1 MRGFTEQPTQA
12 NLSSMP
18 DSTKSRTRPVAPLKF
33 EAALAELEKL
43 VASMEAGQLPLE
55 ESLAAYRRGVELLQ
69 HCQRQLADAE
79 EKVRVLDN
87 GTLRPLDAGDA
98 S

>member
-1 MRGFTEQPTQA
+1 MAKT
-12 NLSSMP
+12 
-18 DSTKSRTRPVAPLKF
+18 APPEVTGITGLKF

-55 ESLAAYRRGVELLQ
+55 ESLTAYRRGIELLQ
-69 HCQRQLADAE
+69 HCQSKLEDAE

-87 GTLRPLDAGDA
+87 GKFRRLDGENGEA

>member
-1 MRGFTEQPTQA
+1 MAKPPSEKDTG
-12 NLSSMP
+12 
-18 DSTKSRTRPVAPLKF
+18 VAGLKF

-43 VASMEAGQLPLE
+43 VASMEGGQLPLE
-55 ESLAAYRRGVELLQ
+55 ESLAAYKRGVDLLQ

-79 EKVRVLDN
+79 ERVRVLDN
-87 GTLRPLDAGDA
+87 GVLRPLDDGEL

>member
-1 MRGFTEQPTQA
+1 MA
-12 NLSSMP
+12 KNAV
-18 DSTKSRTRPVAPLKF
+18 STRSGADPELADLKF

-55 ESLAAYRRGVELLQ
+55 DSLAAYRRGAELLQ

-79 EKVRVLDN
+79 EKVRVLD
-87 GTLRPLDAGDA
+87 GDILRPLDGGEQP
-98 S
+98 

>member
-1 MRGFTEQPTQA
+1 MA
-12 NLSSMP
+12 KNAV
-18 DSTKSRTRPVAPLKF
+18 STRSGADPALADLKF

-55 ESLAAYRRGVELLQ
+55 ESLAAYRRGAELLQ

-79 EKVRVLDN
+79 EKVRVLD
-87 GTLRPLDAGDA
+87 GDILRPLDGGEQPWA
-98 S
+98 

>member
-1 MRGFTEQPTQA
+1 MA
-12 NLSSMP
+12 KNAV
-18 DSTKSRTRPVAPLKF
+18 STRSGADPALADLKF

-55 ESLAAYRRGVELLQ
+55 ESLAAYRRGAELLQ

-79 EKVRVLDN
+79 EKVRVLD
-87 GTLRPLDAGDA
+87 GGILRPLDGGEQP
-98 S
+98 

>member
-1 MRGFTEQPTQA
+1 MA
-12 NLSSMP
+12 KNAV
-18 DSTKSRTRPVAPLKF
+18 STRSGADPALADLKF

-55 ESLAAYRRGVELLQ
+55 ESLAAYRRGAELLQ

-79 EKVRVLDN
+79 EKVRVLD
-87 GTLRPLDAGDA
+87 GDILRPLDGGEQP
-98 S
+98 

>member
-1 MRGFTEQPTQA
+1 MAKT
-12 NLSSMP
+12 
-18 DSTKSRTRPVAPLKF
+18 APPEVTGIAGLKF

-55 ESLAAYRRGVELLQ
+55 ESLTAYRRGIELLQ
-69 HCQRQLADAE
+69 HCQSKLEDAE

-87 GTLRPLDAGDA
+87 GKLRRLDGENGEGA
-98 S
+98 

>member
-1 MRGFTEQPTQA
+1 MAKTTPSADPGTTG
-12 NLSSMP
+12 
-18 DSTKSRTRPVAPLKF
+18 LKF

-55 ESLAAYRRGVELLQ
+55 ESLTAYRRGVALLQ
-69 HCQRQLADAE
+69 HCQHQLADAE

-87 GTLRPLDAGDA
+87 GSLRPLDDKGDA
-98 S
+98 P

>member
-1 MRGFTEQPTQA
+1 MAKTA
-12 NLSSMP
+12 VSSP
-18 DSTKSRTRPVAPLKF
+18 STSAPGVAELKF

-43 VASMEAGQLPLE
+43 VAAMEAGQLPLE
-55 ESLAAYRRGVELLQ
+55 ESLSAYQRGVELLQ

-87 GTLRPLDAGDA
+87 GILRPLDGGEQP
-98 S
+98 

>member
-1 MRGFTEQPTQA
+1 MAKNTSPEVTGIA
-12 NLSSMP
+12 G
-18 DSTKSRTRPVAPLKF
+18 LKF

-55 ESLAAYRRGVELLQ
+55 ESLTAYRRGVSLLQ
-69 HCQRQLADAE
+69 HCQNQLADAE

-87 GTLRPLDAGDA
+87 GKLRPLDLSTGETP
-98 S
+98 

>member
-1 MRGFTEQPTQA
+1 MA
-12 NLSSMP
+12 KNAV
-18 DSTKSRTRPVAPLKF
+18 STRSDADPALADLKF

-55 ESLAAYRRGVELLQ
+55 ESLAAYRRGAELLQ

-79 EKVRVLDN
+79 EKVRVLD
-87 GTLRPLDAGDA
+87 GDILRPLDGGEQP
-98 S
+98 